1 MKFKSIEEFQNEVNK
16 IPPDDA
22 YVNEHGIIW
31 LKQSYAINR
40 MNEVFGE
47 GYWNIEKIQKSEVR
61 NKKNQFFGNSC
72 VLAVSFKHPVT
83 GDIIQRE
90 GVSGIDGE
98 LDNNIIGRAFLNA
111 IASIGKTFG
120 RDLMD
125 QFE

>member
-47 GYWNIEKIQKSEVR
+47 GNWNIEKIQKVR
-61 NKKNQFFGNSC
+61 LEMKKKNSLEIHVFLQYHLNIRLREIFF
-72 VLAVSFKHPVT
+72 K
-83 GDIIQRE
+83 
-90 GVSGIDGE
+90 
-98 LDNNIIGRAFLNA
+98 
-111 IASIGKTFG
+111 GKVFPG
-120 RDLMD
+120 
-125 QFE
+125 